1 MRSWHMREEIIL
13 LIAIPTYERCID
25 IDRLLKAISFISAY
39 TNVKVVIFDSSKD
52 NETEKTTNDYMRRG
66 FNNLS
71 YEKLDERI
79 PSNEKVFLIY
89 ERYVN
94 TCEYMWILHDH
105 TIFTQ
110 ESFDYLINNLR
121 FGYDFIYLQMQ
132 GDRYNSKEYDDRQVF
147 AQKNAWLIGK
157 IGASI
162 VRTSTLIKD
171 VNWEYYSKKYLT
183 NININF
189 SHVGFYLERI
199 SEKDFSILE
208 VEFPRSQFTDTHKY
222 EKLSWEKEALRIC
235 TECWGSVIMS
245 LPETYS
251 DKRSIISTI
260 DQYFLNIYKL
270 LLGRLHGYYTIDDY
284 NKYEKWIKL
293 VFPNLL
299 KDAYNIAT
307 LSEDILIEKYV
318 KPFKDRIKD
327 ELNSGRDI
335 YIYGAGKHG
344 IECLELM
351 EVADISP
358 KGFIVSDMAGNPEN
372 IRGTKVYELRYVL
385 QENKPIFAILAV
397 MEKLQKEIVEL
408 IKKEVDM
415 GQDITWI
422 KY

>member
-1 MRSWHMREEIIL
+1 MREEIIL